1 MELFV
6 SWHKPKSLN
15 EKRCYVITPVIEE
28 KRTGTDRGHR
38 WTDRG
43 QTGDR
48 GGQTGAAVVPGDPLL
63 TADLFICQAKIIC
76 MKTGPVG
83 PGGHNGLWSGA
94 IEQTAVHAPS
104 ICFTSSQS

>member
-1 MELFV
+1 M
-6 SWHKPKSLN
+6 
-15 EKRCYVITPVIEE
+15 IED
-28 KRTGTDRGHR
+28 KRTGTDRGQ
-38 WTDRG
+38 TGDTGG

-48 GGQTGAAVVPGDPLL
+48 QGTDGGQTGAAVVPGDPLL